1 MQVLNQEGINYFYV
15 DVRELNGYMYPD
27 SLVIKLS
34 KEGCKSF
41 YFETTLNI
49 CYNSLEIK
57 FDINQCLDKTGVYK
71 IEILNAAKETIY
83 QNFIQI
89 STTNAR

>member
-15 DVRELNGYMYPD
+15 DVRELEGYTYPD
-27 SLVIKLS
+27 SLTVKLTK
-34 KEGCKSF
+34 KECNSF
-41 YFETTLNI
+41 YFETTLGI
-49 CYNSLEIK
+49 CDNRLEIK
-57 FDINQCLDKTGVYK
+57 FDINQCLDKTGVFK